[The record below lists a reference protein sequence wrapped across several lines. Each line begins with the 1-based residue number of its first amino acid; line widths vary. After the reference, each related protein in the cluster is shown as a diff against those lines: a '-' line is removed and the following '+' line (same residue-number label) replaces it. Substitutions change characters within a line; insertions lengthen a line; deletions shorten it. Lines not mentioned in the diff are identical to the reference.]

1 MEKINE
7 EKLLL
12 FKDLNLSPNVLKAI
26 SEMGFEVPTPIQAQS
41 IPPLLEGKDVIG
53 QAQTGTGKTAAFG
66 IPMIEAINPAQ
77 LEVQSIILC
86 PTRELAIQ
94 VAEEIG
100 HLSKYVKGIR
110 ILPIYGGQAID
121 RQFRALKS
129 GVNIVIGTPG
139 RVMDHLNRGTLKLNK
154 VKILVLDEA
163 DEMLNMG
170 FIDDIEEI
178 LKQVPSERQTVL
190 FSATMPPPILKI
202 TKKYQSD
209 PLIVKVTH
217 KELTVSGVEQC
228 YYEVRDREKLEL
240 LTRLLDINQPKLSL
254 IFCNTKRGVDDLVEH
269 LNARGFQSDA
279 LHGDMKQSQREKIMG
294 RFRNSKIDILVAT
307 DVAARGI
314 DVENIDAVFNYDF
327 PQDEEYYVHRIG
339 RTARAGKK
347 GTSFSFV
354 TPREIYRLK
363 DIKKY
368 TNAKIQRVNLPSVTD
383 VETAKLNKFTSK
395 IRETIRKGNLNEYL
409 RKLENVLET
418 QAVDSEGEEV
428 TLIELSAAL
437 FKIAFESSSGVE
449 KAAALKEKYLERMS
463 SSSYSDRSSSD
474 RSSSRR
480 SSSRKTS
487 SGRSSPGRS
496 SSGRSS
502 SGRTKRVFLNI
513 GKNQNAS
520 PKDILG
526 AICGETGIDSDMIG
540 SIDMFENFTF
550 VDIDK
555 NAVEKVI
562 DSMRGASIKG
572 KKINIE
578 IAKEGKR

>member
-1 MEKINE
+1 MEKTKE
-7 EKLLL
+7 ENNLL

-26 SEMGFEVPTPIQAQS
+26 LDMGFEEPTPIQSQA

-66 IPMIEAINPAQ
+66 IPMIESINPAQ
-77 LEVQSIILC
+77 HEVQSIILC

-100 HLSKYVKGIR
+100 HLCKYVKEIR

-139 RVMDHLNRGTLKLNK
+139 RVMDHLDRGTLKLDK
-154 VKILVLDEA
+154 VKMVVLDEA

-178 LKQVPSERQTVL
+178 LKQVPRERQTVL
-190 FSATMPPPILKI
+190 FSATMSQPILKI
-202 TKKYQSD
+202 TKKYQRD
-209 PLIVKVTH
+209 PLIVKITH
-217 KELTVSGVEQC
+217 KELTVSGIEQY
-228 YYEVRDREKLEL
+228 YYEVREREKLEL

-254 IFCNTKRGVDDLVEH
+254 IFCNRKRGVDDLVEH

-279 LHGDMKQSQREKIMG
+279 LHGDMKQIQRERIMKK
-294 RFRNSKIDILVAT
+294 FRENKIDILVAT

-347 GTSFSFV
+347 GSSFSFV
-354 TPREIYRLK
+354 TPKEIFRLK

-368 TNAKIQRVNLPSVTD
+368 TNAKIQRVNIPSVTD
-383 VETAKLNKFTSK
+383 VETAKLNKFTGRIK
-395 IRETIRKGNLNEYL
+395 ETISKGNLNEYL
-409 RKLENVLET
+409 RKLEIMLET
-418 QAVDSEGEEV
+418 QALDGVGDDV

-437 FKIAFESSSGVE
+437 FKIAYESTLGGE
-449 KAAALKEKYLERMS
+449 KAAPVKEKFSDRMS
-463 SSSYSDRSSSD
+463 SSSYSGRSSSE

-480 SSSRKTS
+480 SSS
-487 SGRSSPGRS
+487 GRT
-496 SSGRSS
+496 S

-513 GKNQNAS
+513 GKNQKAT
-520 PKDILG
+520 PGDIVG
-526 AICGETGIDSDMIG
+526 AICGEAGIDSGMIG

-555 NAVEKVI
+555 NAVENVI
-562 DSMRGASIKG
+562 ESMRGAAIKG